1 MAPLLTRA
9 KGKSAPL
16 GFATNHPRLGAAL
29 GALAI
34 SQSSP
39 LAKLSGAS
47 PAVVTLF
54 RGVFAFPFLLFLARR
69 EGHAPSR
76 RDRGLALLAGAL
88 FALDLQCFHISIPL
102 LGVALATVV
111 PNAQVFIVGL
121 FAALSGERTPGRA
134 FAAIPFALLGL
145 LMLARVVD
153 PFGDGVV
160 GSGVGSGVVAA
171 GSDPAL
177 GVLWALGAA
186 TFYGLYLVITRR
198 ISTASSAV
206 GPFTMLRDSAIGMI
220 GTSLVLALLTGSLL
234 PPDVGAGLGWLLL
247 LALMSQVLG
256 YPLINA
262 SIPHL
267 PSVVGSVLLFVQPLM
282 TLVAGV
288 VIFGEIPTPGQLV
301 GALILFGGVLVAAR
315 K

>member
-1 MAPLLTRA
+1 MR
-9 KGKSAPL
+9 SAPL
-16 GFATNHPRLGAAL
+16 AFASRHPRLGAAL
-29 GALAI
+29 GAMAI

-54 RGVFAFPFLLFLARR
+54 RGAVALPFLALLARR
-69 EGHAPSR
+69 EGHAPAR
-76 RDRGLALLAGAL
+76 RDRALAILAGGL

-121 FAALSGERTPGRA
+121 FAALAGERTPRRA
-134 FAAIPFALLGL
+134 IAAIPFALIGL

-153 PFGDGVV
+153 PFGGGVI
-160 GSGVGSGVVAA
+160 STAVVSA

-177 GVLWALGAA
+177 GVLWGIGAA
-186 TFYGLYLVITRR
+186 AFYGLYLIITRR
-198 ISTASSAV
+198 ISTSATGSSAV
-206 GPFTMLRDSAIGMI
+206 GPFTMLRDSAL
-220 GTSLVLALLTGSLL
+220 GTIAVSLLLALLGGSLL
-234 PPDVGAGLGWLLL
+234 PPQVWPGVGWLVL

-288 VIFGEIPTPGQLV
+288 IIFGEIPTPGQLV

>member
-1 MAPLLTRA
+1 MRSAPLR
-9 KGKSAPL
+9 SAPL
-16 GFATNHPRLGAAL
+16 GFAARHPRLGAAL

-54 RGVFAFPFLLFLARR
+54 RGAVALPFLALLARR
-69 EGHAPSR
+69 EGHRAAP
-76 RDRGLALLAGAL
+76 RDRALALVAGGL
-88 FALDLQCFHISIPL
+88 FALDLQCFHVSIPL
-102 LGVALATVV
+102 LGVGLATVV
-111 PNAQVFIVGL
+111 PNAQVFMVGL
-121 FAALSGERTPGRA
+121 FAALTGERTPGRA
-134 FAAIPFALLGL
+134 IAAIPLAFAGL

-153 PFGDGVV
+153 PFNANGVTDPSV
-160 GSGVGSGVVAA
+160 IAA

-177 GVLWALGAA
+177 GVLWGLGAA
-186 TFYGLYLVITRR
+186 AFYGLYLIITRR
-198 ISTASSAV
+198 ISTGATGSAAV
-206 GPFTMLRDSAIGMI
+206 GPFTMLRDSAV
-220 GTSLVLALLTGSLL
+220 GTIAVSLTLALLDGALL
-234 PPDVGAGLGWLLL
+234 PPEIWPGVGWLVL
-247 LALMSQVLG
+247 LALLSQVLG

-288 VIFGEIPTPGQLV
+288 IIFGEIPTPGQLL
-301 GALILFGGVLVAAR
+301 GALILFGGVLFAAR
-315 K
+315 R

>member
-1 MAPLLTRA
+1 VR
-9 KGKSAPL
+9 SAPL
-16 GFATNHPRLGAAL
+16 GFASRHPRLGAAL

-39 LAKLSGAS
+39 LAKLSDAS

-54 RGVFAFPFLLFLARR
+54 RGIFALPFLVLLARR

-76 RDRGLALLAGAL
+76 RDRGFAFFAGGL

-121 FAALSGERTPGRA
+121 FAALAGERTPGRA
-134 FAAIPFALLGL
+134 LAAIPFALLGL
-145 LMLARVVD
+145 LMLARVLD
-153 PFGDGVV
+153 PFGDGV
-160 GSGVGSGVVAA
+160 VGSGVVAA

-234 PPDVGAGLGWLLL
+234 PPDPGPGLGWLLL

-288 VIFGEIPTPGQLV
+288 IIFGEVPTPGQLI

>member
-1 MAPLLTRA
+1 MR
-9 KGKSAPL
+9 SAPL
-16 GFATNHPRLGAAL
+16 AFASRHPRLGAAL
-29 GALAI
+29 GAMAI

-54 RGVFAFPFLLFLARR
+54 RGAVALPFLTLLARR
-69 EGHAPSR
+69 EGHAPAR
-76 RDRGLALLAGAL
+76 RDRALAILAGGL

-121 FAALSGERTPGRA
+121 FAALAGERTPGRA
-134 FAAIPFALLGL
+134 IVAIPFALIGL

-153 PFGDGVV
+153 PFGGGVI
-160 GSGVGSGVVAA
+160 STAVVSA

-177 GVLWALGAA
+177 GVLWGIGAA
-186 TFYGLYLVITRR
+186 AFYGLYLIITRR
-198 ISTASSAV
+198 ISTSATGSSAV
-206 GPFTMLRDSAIGMI
+206 GPFTMLRDSAL
-220 GTSLVLALLTGSLL
+220 GTIAVSLLLALLSGSLL
-234 PPDVGAGLGWLLL
+234 PPQVWPGVGWLVLP
-247 LALMSQVLG
+247 ALMSQVLG
-256 YPLINA
+256 YPLIHA

-288 VIFGEIPTPGQLV
+288 IIFGEIPTPGQLV

>member
-1 MAPLLTRA
+1 MR
-9 KGKSAPL
+9 SAPL
-16 GFATNHPRLGAAL
+16 GFASRHPRLGAAL

-39 LAKLSGAS
+39 LAKLSDAS

-54 RGVFAFPFLLFLARR
+54 RGIFALPFLVLLARR
-69 EGHAPSR
+69 EGHAPPR
-76 RDRGLALLAGAL
+76 RDRGFAFFAGGL

-121 FAALSGERTPGRA
+121 FAALAGERTPGRA
-134 FAAIPFALLGL
+134 LAAIPFALLGL
-145 LMLARVVD
+145 LMLARVLD
-153 PFGDGVV
+153 PFGDGV
-160 GSGVGSGVVAA
+160 VGSGVVAA

-234 PPDVGAGLGWLLL
+234 PPDPGPGLGWLLL

-288 VIFGEIPTPGQLV
+288 IIFGEVPTPGQLI

>member
-1 MAPLLTRA
+1 V
-9 KGKSAPL
+9 
-16 GFATNHPRLGAAL
+16 AL
-29 GALAI
+29 
-34 SQSSP
+34 
-39 LAKLSGAS
+39 
-47 PAVVTLF
+47 
-54 RGVFAFPFLLFLARR
+54 PFLALLARR
-69 EGHAPSR
+69 EGHAPAR
-76 RDRGLALLAGAL
+76 RDRALAILAGGL

-121 FAALSGERTPGRA
+121 FAALAGERTPGRA
-134 FAAIPFALLGL
+134 IVAIPCALIGL

-153 PFGDGVV
+153 PFGGGVI
-160 GSGVGSGVVAA
+160 STAVVSA

-177 GVLWALGAA
+177 GVLWGIGAA
-186 TFYGLYLVITRR
+186 AFYGLYLIITRR
-198 ISTASSAV
+198 ISTSATGSSAV
-206 GPFTMLRDSAIGMI
+206 GPFTMLRDSAL
-220 GTSLVLALLTGSLL
+220 GTIAVSLLLALLSGSLL
-234 PPDVGAGLGWLLL
+234 PPQVWPGVGWLVL

-288 VIFGEIPTPGQLV
+288 IIFGEIPTPGQLV

>member
-1 MAPLLTRA
+1 MR
-9 KGKSAPL
+9 SAPL
-16 GFATNHPRLGAAL
+16 AFASRHPRLGAAL
-29 GALAI
+29 GAMAI

-54 RGVFAFPFLLFLARR
+54 RGAVALPFLALLARR
-69 EGHAPSR
+69 EGHAPAR
-76 RDRGLALLAGAL
+76 RDRALAVLAGGL

-102 LGVALATVV
+102 LGVALATLV

-121 FAALSGERTPGRA
+121 FAALAGERTPGRA
-134 FAAIPFALLGL
+134 IVAIPFALIGL

-153 PFGDGVV
+153 PFGGGVI
-160 GSGVGSGVVAA
+160 STAVVSA

-177 GVLWALGAA
+177 GVLWGIGAA
-186 TFYGLYLVITRR
+186 AFYGLYLIITRR
-198 ISTASSAV
+198 ISTSATGSSAV
-206 GPFTMLRDSAIGMI
+206 GPFTMLRDSAL
-220 GTSLVLALLTGSLL
+220 GTIAVSLLLALLSGSLL
-234 PPDVGAGLGWLLL
+234 PPQVWPGVGWLVL

-288 VIFGEIPTPGQLV
+288 IIFGEIPTPGQLV

>member
-1 MAPLLTRA
+1 MAASPTA
-9 KGKSAPL
+9 GSGGSAPL
-16 GFATNHPRLGAAL
+16 AFATRHPRLGAAL

-54 RGVFAFPFLLFLARR
+54 RGVFALPFLVLLARR

-76 RDRGLALLAGAL
+76 RDRGLAFFAGGL

-121 FAALSGERTPGRA
+121 FAALAGERTPGRA
-134 FAAIPFALLGL
+134 LAVIPFALLGL

-160 GSGVGSGVVAA
+160 GSGVVAA

-186 TFYGLYLVITRR
+186 AFYGLYLVITRR

-234 PPDVGAGLGWLLL
+234 PPDLGPGLGWLLL

-301 GALILFGGVLVAAR
+301 GALVLFGGVLVAAR

>member
-1 MAPLLTRA
+1 MR
-9 KGKSAPL
+9 SAPL
-16 GFATNHPRLGAAL
+16 AFASRHPRLGAAL
-29 GALAI
+29 GAMAI

-54 RGVFAFPFLLFLARR
+54 RGAVALPFLALLARR
-69 EGHAPSR
+69 EGHAPAR
-76 RDRGLALLAGAL
+76 RDRALAILAGGL

-121 FAALSGERTPGRA
+121 FAALAGERTPGRA
-134 FAAIPFALLGL
+134 IVAIPFALIGL

-153 PFGDGVV
+153 PFGGGVI
-160 GSGVGSGVVAA
+160 SAAVVSA

-177 GVLWALGAA
+177 GVLWGIGAA
-186 TFYGLYLVITRR
+186 AFYGLYLIITRR
-198 ISTASSAV
+198 ISTSATGSSAV
-206 GPFTMLRDSAIGMI
+206 GPFTMLRDSAL
-220 GTSLVLALLTGSLL
+220 GTIAVSLLLALLSGSLL
-234 PPDVGAGLGWLLL
+234 PPQVWPGVGWLVL

-288 VIFGEIPTPGQLV
+288 IIFGEIPTPGQLV

>member
-1 MAPLLTRA
+1 MAASPTA
-9 KGKSAPL
+9 GSGGSAPL
-16 GFATNHPRLGAAL
+16 AFATRHPRLGAAL

-54 RGVFAFPFLLFLARR
+54 RGIFALPFLVFLARR

-76 RDRGLALLAGAL
+76 RDRGLAFFAGGL

-121 FAALSGERTPGRA
+121 FAALAGERTPGRA
-134 FAAIPFALLGL
+134 LAAIPFALLGL

-153 PFGDGVV
+153 PFSEGVL
-160 GSGVGSGVVAA
+160 GSGVVAA

-177 GVLWALGAA
+177 GVIWALGAA
-186 TFYGLYLVITRR
+186 AFYGLYLVITRR

-234 PPDVGAGLGWLLL
+234 PPDLGPGLGWLLL

-301 GALILFGGVLVAAR
+301 GALVLFGGVLVAAR

>member
-1 MAPLLTRA
+1 MR
-9 KGKSAPL
+9 SAPL
-16 GFATNHPRLGAAL
+16 AFASRHPRLGAAL
-29 GALAI
+29 GAMAI

-54 RGVFAFPFLLFLARR
+54 RGAVALPFLALLARR
-69 EGHAPSR
+69 EGHAPAR
-76 RDRGLALLAGAL
+76 RDRALAILAGGL

-121 FAALSGERTPGRA
+121 FAALAGERTPGRA
-134 FAAIPFALLGL
+134 IVAIPFALIGL

-153 PFGDGVV
+153 PFGGGVI
-160 GSGVGSGVVAA
+160 STAVVSA

-177 GVLWALGAA
+177 GVLWGIGAA
-186 TFYGLYLVITRR
+186 AFYGLYLIITRR

-206 GPFTMLRDSAIGMI
+206 GPFTMLRDSAL
-220 GTSLVLALLTGSLL
+220 GTIAVSLLIAALGGALL
-234 PPDVGAGLGWLLL
+234 PPQIWPGVGWLVL

-288 VIFGEIPTPGQLV
+288 IIFGEIPSPGQLV
-301 GALILFGGVLVAAR
+301 GALVLFGGVLVAAR

>member
-1 MAPLLTRA
+1 MR
-9 KGKSAPL
+9 SAPL
-16 GFATNHPRLGAAL
+16 AFATRHPRLGAAL

-39 LAKLSGAS
+39 LAKLSGGS

-54 RGVFAFPFLLFLARR
+54 RGAIALPFLALLARR
-69 EGHAPSR
+69 EGHAPAR
-76 RDRGLALLAGAL
+76 RDRALAILAGGL

-121 FAALSGERTPGRA
+121 FAALAGERTPGRA
-134 FAAIPFALLGL
+134 MVAIPFALVGL
-145 LMLARVVD
+145 LMLARVID
-153 PFGDGVV
+153 PFGGGVI
-160 GSGVGSGVVAA
+160 STDVVSA

-177 GVLWALGAA
+177 GVLWGIGAA
-186 TFYGLYLVITRR
+186 AFYGHYLVITRR

-206 GPFTMLRDSAIGMI
+206 GPFTMLRDSALGTIGV
-220 GTSLVLALLTGSLL
+220 SLLIAALGGALL
-234 PPDVGAGLGWLLL
+234 PPQIWPGVGWLVL

-288 VIFGEIPTPGQLV
+288 MIFGEIPTPGQLV
-301 GALILFGGVLVAAR
+301 GALILFCGVLVAAR

>member
-1 MAPLLTRA
+1 MAASPTA
-9 KGKSAPL
+9 GSGGSAPL
-16 GFATNHPRLGAAL
+16 AFATRHPRLGAAL

-121 FAALSGERTPGRA
+121 FAALAGERTPGRA
-134 FAAIPFALLGL
+134 LAAIPFALLGL

-153 PFGDGVV
+153 PFSEGV
-160 GSGVGSGVVAA
+160 VGSGVVAA

-186 TFYGLYLVITRR
+186 REKHV
-198 ISTASSAV
+198 AC
-206 GPFTMLRDSAIGMI
+206 
-220 GTSLVLALLTGSLL
+220 
-234 PPDVGAGLGWLLL
+234 AGR
-247 LALMSQVLG
+247 
-256 YPLINA
+256 
-262 SIPHL
+262 HL
-267 PSVVGSVLLFVQPLM
+267 D
-282 TLVAGV
+282 
-288 VIFGEIPTPGQLV
+288 
-301 GALILFGGVLVAAR
+301 
-315 K
+315 KKC

>member
-1 MAPLLTRA
+1 MR
-9 KGKSAPL
+9 SAPL
-16 GFATNHPRLGAAL
+16 GFASRHPRLGAAL

-54 RGVFAFPFLLFLARR
+54 RGVVALPFLALLARR
-69 EGHAPSR
+69 EGHSATR
-76 RDRGLALLAGAL
+76 RDRALAFIAGGL
-88 FALDLQCFHISIPL
+88 FALDLQCFHVSIPL
-102 LGVALATVV
+102 LGVGLATVV
-111 PNAQVFIVGL
+111 PNAQVFMVGL
-121 FAALSGERTPGRA
+121 FAALAGERTPGRA
-134 FAAIPFALLGL
+134 IAAIPFAFIGL
-145 LMLARVVD
+145 LMLARVLD
-153 PFGDGVV
+153 PFGVNGVADPSV
-160 GSGVGSGVVAA
+160 IAA
-171 GSDPAL
+171 GSDPAQ
-177 GVLWALGAA
+177 GVLWGLGAA
-186 TFYGLYLVITRR
+186 AFYGLYLIITRR
-198 ISTASSAV
+198 ISTSASGSSAV
-206 GPFTMLRDSAIGMI
+206 GPFTMLRDSAL
-220 GTSLVLALLTGSLL
+220 GTIAVSLF
-234 PPDVGAGLGWLLL
+234 

-288 VIFGEIPTPGQLV
+288 IIFGEVPTPGQLV

>member
-1 MAPLLTRA
+1 MR
-9 KGKSAPL
+9 SAPL
-16 GFATNHPRLGAAL
+16 AFASRHPRLGAAL
-29 GALAI
+29 GAIAI

-39 LAKLSGAS
+39 LAKLSGGS

-54 RGVFAFPFLLFLARR
+54 RGAVALPFLALLARR
-69 EGHAPSR
+69 EGHAPAR
-76 RDRGLALLAGAL
+76 RDRALAILAGGL

-121 FAALSGERTPGRA
+121 FAALAGERTPGRA
-134 FAAIPFALLGL
+134 IVAIPFALVGL

-153 PFGDGVV
+153 PFGGGVI
-160 GSGVGSGVVAA
+160 STAVVSA

-177 GVLWALGAA
+177 GVLWGIGAA
-186 TFYGLYLVITRR
+186 AFYGLYLIITRR

-206 GPFTMLRDSAIGMI
+206 GPFTMLRDSAL
-220 GTSLVLALLTGSLL
+220 GTIAVSLLIAALGGALL
-234 PPDVGAGLGWLLL
+234 PPRIWPGVGWLVL
-247 LALMSQVLG
+247 LALISQVLG

-288 VIFGEIPTPGQLV
+288 IIFGEIPSPGQLV
-301 GALILFGGVLVAAR
+301 GALVLFGGVLVAAR

>member
-1 MAPLLTRA
+1 MRA
-9 KGKSAPL
+9 APL
-16 GFATNHPRLGAAL
+16 GFASRHPRLGAAL
-29 GALAI
+29 GAVAI

-54 RGVFAFPFLLFLARR
+54 RGVVALPFLALLARR
-69 EGHAPSR
+69 EGHSATP
-76 RDRGLALLAGAL
+76 RDRALAFIAGGL
-88 FALDLQCFHISIPL
+88 FALDLQCFHVSIPL
-102 LGVALATVV
+102 LGVGLATVV
-111 PNAQVFIVGL
+111 PNAQVFMVGL
-121 FAALSGERTPGRA
+121 FAALAGERTPGRA
-134 FAAIPFALLGL
+134 IAAIPFAFIGL
-145 LMLARVVD
+145 LMLARVLD
-153 PFGDGVV
+153 PFGVNGLADPSVI
-160 GSGVGSGVVAA
+160 AA
-171 GSDPAL
+171 GSDPAQ
-177 GVLWALGAA
+177 GVLWGLGAA
-186 TFYGLYLVITRR
+186 AFYGLYLIITRR
-198 ISTASSAV
+198 ISTSASGSSAV
-206 GPFTMLRDSAIGMI
+206 GPFTMLRDSAL
-220 GTSLVLALLTGSLL
+220 GTIAVLLFLALLTGSLL
-234 PPDVGAGLGWLLL
+234 PPEIWPGVGWLVL

-288 VIFGEIPTPGQLV
+288 IIFGEVPTPGQLV

>member
-1 MAPLLTRA
+1 MR
-9 KGKSAPL
+9 SAPL
-16 GFATNHPRLGAAL
+16 AFASRHPRLGAAL
-29 GALAI
+29 GAMAI

-54 RGVFAFPFLLFLARR
+54 RGAVALPFLTLLARR
-69 EGHAPSR
+69 EGHAPAR
-76 RDRGLALLAGAL
+76 RDRALAILAGGL

-121 FAALSGERTPGRA
+121 FAARAGERTPGRA
-134 FAAIPFALLGL
+134 IVAIPFALIGL

-153 PFGDGVV
+153 PFGGGVI
-160 GSGVGSGVVAA
+160 STAVVSA

-177 GVLWALGAA
+177 GVLWGIGAA
-186 TFYGLYLVITRR
+186 AFYGLYLIITRR
-198 ISTASSAV
+198 ISTSATGSSAV
-206 GPFTMLRDSAIGMI
+206 GPFTMLRDSAL
-220 GTSLVLALLTGSLL
+220 GTIAVSLLLALLSGSLL
-234 PPDVGAGLGWLLL
+234 PPQVWPGVGWLVL

-288 VIFGEIPTPGQLV
+288 IIFGEIPTPGQLV

>member
-1 MAPLLTRA
+1 MAASPTA
-9 KGKSAPL
+9 GSGGSAPL
-16 GFATNHPRLGAAL
+16 AFATRHPRLGAAL

-54 RGVFAFPFLLFLARR
+54 RGVFALPLLVLLARR

-121 FAALSGERTPGRA
+121 FAALAGERTPGRA
-134 FAAIPFALLGL
+134 LAAIPFALLGL

-160 GSGVGSGVVAA
+160 GSGVVAA

-177 GVLWALGAA
+177 GVIWALGAA
-186 TFYGLYLVITRR
+186 AFYGLYLVITRR

-234 PPDVGAGLGWLLL
+234 PPDLGPGLGWLLL

-288 VIFGEIPTPGQLV
+288 VIFGEVPTPGQLV
-301 GALILFGGVLVAAR
+301 GALVLFGGVLVAAR

>member
-1 MAPLLTRA
+1 MAASPTA
-9 KGKSAPL
+9 GSGGSAPL
-16 GFATNHPRLGAAL
+16 AFATRHPRLGAAL

-121 FAALSGERTPGRA
+121 FAALAGERTPGRA
-134 FAAIPFALLGL
+134 LAAIPFALLGL

-153 PFGDGVV
+153 PFGDGVL
-160 GSGVGSGVVAA
+160 GSGVVAA

-177 GVLWALGAA
+177 GVIWALGAA
-186 TFYGLYLVITRR
+186 AFYGLYLVITRR

-234 PPDVGAGLGWLLL
+234 PPDLGPGLGWLLL

-301 GALILFGGVLVAAR
+301 GALVLFGGVLVAAR

>member
-1 MAPLLTRA
+1 MR
-9 KGKSAPL
+9 SAPL
-16 GFATNHPRLGAAL
+16 AFASRHPRLGAAL
-29 GALAI
+29 GAVAI

-54 RGVFAFPFLLFLARR
+54 RGAVALPFLALLARR
-69 EGHAPSR
+69 EGHAPAR
-76 RDRGLALLAGAL
+76 RDRALALLAGGL

-121 FAALSGERTPGRA
+121 VAALTGERTPGRA
-134 FAAIPFALLGL
+134 IVAIPFALIGL

-153 PFGDGVV
+153 PFSGGVISTAIV
-160 GSGVGSGVVAA
+160 SA

-177 GVLWALGAA
+177 GVLWGVGAA
-186 TFYGLYLVITRR
+186 AFYGLYLIITRR

-206 GPFTMLRDSAIGMI
+206 GPFTMLRDSAIGTI
-220 GTSLVLALLTGSLL
+220 AVSLLLAALGGTLL
-234 PPDVGAGLGWLLL
+234 PPQIWPGVGWLLL

-288 VIFGEIPTPGQLV
+288 LIFGEIPTSGQLV
-301 GALILFGGVLVAAR
+301 GALVLFGGVLVAAR

>member
-1 MAPLLTRA
+1 MR
-9 KGKSAPL
+9 SAPL
-16 GFATNHPRLGAAL
+16 AFASRHPRLGAAL
-29 GALAI
+29 GAMAI

-39 LAKLSGAS
+39 LAKLSGGS

-54 RGVFAFPFLLFLARR
+54 RGAVALPFLALLARR
-69 EGHAPSR
+69 EGHAPAR
-76 RDRGLALLAGAL
+76 RDRALAILAGGL

-121 FAALSGERTPGRA
+121 FAALAGERTPGRA
-134 FAAIPFALLGL
+134 IVAIPFALIGL

-153 PFGDGVV
+153 PFGGGVI
-160 GSGVGSGVVAA
+160 STAVVSA

-177 GVLWALGAA
+177 GVLWGIGAA
-186 TFYGLYLVITRR
+186 AFYGLYLIITRR

-206 GPFTMLRDSAIGMI
+206 GPFTMLRDSAL
-220 GTSLVLALLTGSLL
+220 GTIAVSLLIAALGGALL
-234 PPDVGAGLGWLLL
+234 PPQIWPGVGWLVL

-288 VIFGEIPTPGQLV
+288 IIFGEIPTPGQLV

>member
-1 MAPLLTRA
+1 MR
-9 KGKSAPL
+9 SAPL
-16 GFATNHPRLGAAL
+16 AFATRHPRLGAAL
-29 GALAI
+29 GAIAI

-39 LAKLSGAS
+39 LAKLSGGS

-54 RGVFAFPFLLFLARR
+54 RGAIALPFLALLARR
-69 EGHAPSR
+69 EGHAPAR
-76 RDRGLALLAGAL
+76 RDRALAMLAGGL

-121 FAALSGERTPGRA
+121 FAALAGERTPGRA
-134 FAAIPFALLGL
+134 IVAIPFALIGL

-153 PFGDGVV
+153 PFGGGVI
-160 GSGVGSGVVAA
+160 STAVVSA

-177 GVLWALGAA
+177 GVVWGIGAA
-186 TFYGLYLVITRR
+186 AFYGLYLIITRR

-206 GPFTMLRDSAIGMI
+206 GPFTMLRDSAL
-220 GTSLVLALLTGSLL
+220 GTITVSLLIAALGGVLL
-234 PPDVGAGLGWLLL
+234 PPQIWPGVGWLVL
-247 LALMSQVLG
+247 LALISQVLG

-288 VIFGEIPTPGQLV
+288 VIFGEIPTPGQLL
-301 GALILFGGVLVAAR
+301 GALILFSGVLVAAR

>member
-1 MAPLLTRA
+1 
-9 KGKSAPL
+9 
-16 GFATNHPRLGAAL
+16 LGAAL

-39 LAKLSGAS
+39 LAKLSDAS

-54 RGVFAFPFLLFLARR
+54 RGIFALPFLVLLARR

-76 RDRGLALLAGAL
+76 CDRGLAFFAGGL

-111 PNAQVFIVGL
+111 PNTQVFIVGL
-121 FAALSGERTPGRA
+121 FAALAGERTLGRA
-134 FAAIPFALLGL
+134 LAAIPFALLGL

-153 PFGDGVV
+153 PFGEGV
-160 GSGVGSGVVAA
+160 VGSGVVAA

-186 TFYGLYLVITRR
+186 AFYGLYLVITRR

-234 PPDVGAGLGWLLL
+234 PPDLGPGLGWLLL

-301 GALILFGGVLVAAR
+301 GALVLFGGVLVAAR

>member
-1 MAPLLTRA
+1 MAASPTA
-9 KGKSAPL
+9 GNGGSAPL
-16 GFATNHPRLGAAL
+16 AFATRHPRLGAAL

-54 RGVFAFPFLLFLARR
+54 RGLFALPFLALLARR
-69 EGHAPSR
+69 EGHVPSR

-153 PFGDGVV
+153 PFGDGVL
-160 GSGVGSGVVAA
+160 GSGVVAA

-220 GTSLVLALLTGSLL
+220 GTSLALALLTGSLL

-288 VIFGEIPTPGQLV
+288 VIFGEVPTPGQLG
-301 GALILFGGVLVAAR
+301 GALILFAGVLVAAR

>member
-1 MAPLLTRA
+1 MRV
-9 KGKSAPL
+9 APL
-16 GFATNHPRLGAAL
+16 GFASRHPRLGAAL

-54 RGVFAFPFLLFLARR
+54 RGAVALPFLALLARR
-69 EGHAPSR
+69 EGHSATP
-76 RDRGLALLAGAL
+76 RDRALAFIAGGL
-88 FALDLQCFHISIPL
+88 FALDLQCFHVSIPL
-102 LGVALATVV
+102 LGVGLATVV
-111 PNAQVFIVGL
+111 PNAQVFMVGL
-121 FAALSGERTPGRA
+121 FAALAGERTPGRA
-134 FAAIPFALLGL
+134 IAAIPFAFVGL
-145 LMLARVVD
+145 LMLARVLD
-153 PFGDGVV
+153 PFGVNGLADPSVI
-160 GSGVGSGVVAA
+160 AA
-171 GSDPAL
+171 GSDPAQ
-177 GVLWALGAA
+177 GVLWGLGAA
-186 TFYGLYLVITRR
+186 AFYGLYLIITRR
-198 ISTASSAV
+198 ISTSATGSTAV
-206 GPFTMLRDSAIGMI
+206 GPFTMLRDSAL
-220 GTSLVLALLTGSLL
+220 GTIAVSLFLALLTGSLL
-234 PPDVGAGLGWLLL
+234 PPEIWPGVGWLVL

-288 VIFGEIPTPGQLV
+288 IVFGEVPTPGQLV
-301 GALILFGGVLVAAR
+301 GALVLFGGVLVAAR

>member
-1 MAPLLTRA
+1 MR
-9 KGKSAPL
+9 SAPL
-16 GFATNHPRLGAAL
+16 AFATRHPRLGAAL

-39 LAKLSGAS
+39 LAKLSGGS

-54 RGVFAFPFLLFLARR
+54 RGAIALPFLALLARR
-69 EGHAPSR
+69 EGHAPAR
-76 RDRGLALLAGAL
+76 RDRALAILAGGL

-121 FAALSGERTPGRA
+121 FAALAGERTPGRA
-134 FAAIPFALLGL
+134 MVAIPFALVGL
-145 LMLARVVD
+145 LMLARVID
-153 PFGDGVV
+153 PFGGGVI
-160 GSGVGSGVVAA
+160 STDVVSA

-177 GVLWALGAA
+177 GVLWGIGAA
-186 TFYGLYLVITRR
+186 AFYGLYLVITRR

-206 GPFTMLRDSAIGMI
+206 GPFTMLRDSALGTIGV
-220 GTSLVLALLTGSLL
+220 SLLIAALGGALL
-234 PPDVGAGLGWLLL
+234 PPQIWPGVGWLVL

-288 VIFGEIPTPGQLV
+288 MIFGEIPTPGQLV
-301 GALILFGGVLVAAR
+301 GALILFCGVLVAAR